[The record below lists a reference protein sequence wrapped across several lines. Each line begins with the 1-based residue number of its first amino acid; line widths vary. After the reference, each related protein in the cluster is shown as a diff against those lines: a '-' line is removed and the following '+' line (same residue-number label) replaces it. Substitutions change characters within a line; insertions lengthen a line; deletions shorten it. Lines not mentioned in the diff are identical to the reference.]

1 MKTNMVS
8 RKDWFGPVLAVLV
21 FEGDRAPLGMPG
33 VGGRKLLEDASSENF
48 KGQFKRTALAAAD
61 GLKVMLCG
69 LGKRKD
75 FEPCRVRT
83 AMARALKR
91 AEEMGLAELSLLLPE
106 AKETRGKLDLWAAWA
121 VEGVALSGYR
131 FNSWRTPKP
140 DETMPPQVLNLV
152 FPAGR
157 DATPVVRRAV
167 ERAVAVCE
175 AVGFTRDLVNE
186 PPSPKVPEKLA
197 ARGAELAQDG
207 RVTVKVIKRAEL
219 EKLGMGGILG
229 VGRGSHEPP
238 CLVHLSYVPKAK
250 PKKTLCFIGK
260 GVTFD
265 SGGLSLKPSA
275 GMEAMKDDMA
285 GAASVLGL
293 FHYLRAVDAPVAV
306 HGLVPLAENMPG
318 GGAHKPSDVVRHY
331 GGKTSEII
339 STDAE
344 GRLILADALAYA
356 SETIKPDLMVDIAT
370 LTGACVVALGDE
382 YSALLGTDRAAIQR
396 ITRLGLEQDEYFW
409 ELPLVKRYR
418 DHIKSKVADMKNTGK
433 PGVAGTITAGLFLQE
448 FVGEGVP
455 WVHID
460 IAGPSF
466 TKEGWDYV
474 PAGGTGVPLRTMIA
488 LVHSY
493 GQ

>member
-1 MKTNMVS
+1 MKTTIVS
-8 RKDWFGPVLAVLV
+8 RKDWTGRVLTALV
-21 FEGDRAPLGMPG
+21 FEGEQTPLGITG
-33 VGGRKLLEDASSENF
+33 EAGARLIADASEENF
-48 KGQFKRTALAAAD
+48 KGQFKRTALVGAE
-61 GLKVMLCG
+61 GHRVLLCG
-69 LGKRKD
+69 LGKRKEL
-75 FEPCRVRT
+75 EPLRVRT
-83 AMARALKR
+83 AVAEALKR
-91 AEEMGLAELSLLLPE
+91 AEEMGLDELSLLLPE
-106 AKETRGKLDLWAAWA
+106 AKEARGKLDRWAAWA
-121 VEGVALSGYR
+121 VEGAALSGYR
-131 FNSWRTPKP
+131 FNNWRTPKP
-140 DETMPPQVLNLV
+140 EETAPPQVLNLV
-152 FPAGR
+152 FSSGR
-157 DATPVVRRAV
+157 DATPPVRRAV
-167 ERAVAVCE
+167 ERAE
-175 AVGFTRDLVNE
+175 AACAAAAFTRDLVNE

-238 CLVHLSYVPKAK
+238 CLVQLSYVPKVK

-265 SGGLSLKPSA
+265 SGGISIKPSA

-285 GAASVLGL
+285 GAAAVLGL

-318 GGAHKPSDVVRHY
+318 GGAHKPGDVVRHY

-396 ITRLGLEQDEYFW
+396 FIKLGLEQDEFFW

-418 DHIKSKVADMKNTGK
+418 DHIKSKVADIKNTGK
-433 PGVAGTITAGLFLQE
+433 PGVAGTISAGLFLQE

-466 TKEGWDYV
+466 TKDGWDYLG
-474 PAGGTGVPLRTMIA
+474 AGATAVPLRTMVS

-493 GQ
+493 Q

>member
-1 MKTNMVS
+1 MKTTIVS
-8 RKDWFGPVLAVLV
+8 RKDWSGPVLAALV
-21 FEGDRAPLGMPG
+21 FEGEKSPLGMPG
-33 VGGRKLLEDASSENF
+33 VGGQKLLADAAAENF
-48 KGQFKRTALAAAD
+48 KGQYKRVALAAGD
-61 GLKVMLCG
+61 GPKVMLCG

-75 FEPCRVRT
+75 LAPMRVR
-83 AMARALKR
+83 AAVAKALKR
-91 AEEMGLAELSLLLPE
+91 AEEMGLAELCLLLPE
-106 AKETRGKLDLWAAWA
+106 AKEARGKLDRWAAWA
-121 VEGVALSGYR
+121 VEGAALSGYR
-131 FNSWRTPKP
+131 FNNWRTPKE
-140 DETMPPQVLNLV
+140 DETMPPQALVLV
-152 FPAGR
+152 FPSGR
-157 DATPVVRRAV
+157 DATPAVRRAV
-167 ERAVAVCE
+167 ERADAAC
-175 AVGFTRDLVNE
+175 AAAAFTRDLVNE

-197 ARGAELAQDG
+197 KRAAELATEG
-207 RVTVKVIKRAEL
+207 RVTVKVMHRAEL

-238 CLVHLSYVPKAK
+238 CLVHLAYTPKQK

-265 SGGLSLKPSA
+265 SGGISIKPSA

-293 FHYLRAVDAPVAV
+293 FHYLRTIDAPVAV
-306 HGLVPLAENMPG
+306 HGFVPLAENMPG
-318 GGAHKPSDVVRHY
+318 GGAHKPGDVVRHY

-344 GRLILADALAYA
+344 GRLILADALAFA
-356 SETIKPDLMVDIAT
+356 SETVKPDLMVDIAT

-382 YSALLGTDRAAIQR
+382 YSALLGTDRAAVQR
-396 ITRLGLEQDEYFW
+396 IIKLGLEQDEFFW

-418 DHIKSKVADMKNTGK
+418 DHIKSKVADIRNTGK

-455 WVHID
+455 WVHVD

-466 TKEGWDYV
+466 TKEGWDYIGAGATAV
-474 PAGGTGVPLRTMIA
+474 PMRTLVA

-493 GQ
+493 Q